1 MNNRVAPRG
10 TEKDRLQPTKPHT
23 DPLPSLV
30 PEGKKNQPQTCLKK
44 LLLPQANQES
54 VRAGFYLDPMSY
66 YLDDL
71 GEVILTSLGLSGCLS
86 KTRKGYVQFTALL
99 EGLHEAAH

>member
-1 MNNRVAPRG
+1 MPWENRG
-10 TEKDRLQPTKPHT
+10 TGREVMKSQLFLQR
-23 DPLPSLV
+23 
-30 PEGKKNQPQTCLKK
+30 TCLKK